1 MKSNLSCVQHGT
13 ARGRATRMRRLLC
26 LTLLI
31 ALAARDVSSGGVALL
46 SKQEREH
53 EEAFFRQVDADND
66 ALLSR
71 AELGAYFDRQQ
82 AGYSKD
88 DLRIVVGYY
97 FRDPDGFETDVDGD
111 DRIDLHEFL
120 ALKVRTKQRHQ
131 RRQASRTGGAQK
143 IKVVARD
150 GKPISDQNDEL

>member
-1 MKSNLSCVQHGT
+1 M
-13 ARGRATRMRRLLC
+13 LLC

-31 ALAARDVSSGGVALL
+31 ALAARDVSRGGVALL
-46 SKQEREH
+46 SEQEREH
-53 EEAFFRQVDADND
+53 EAAFFRQVDADND

-82 AGYSKD
+82 AGYSED

>member
-1 MKSNLSCVQHGT
+1 M
-13 ARGRATRMRRLLC
+13 
-26 LTLLI
+26 
-31 ALAARDVSSGGVALL
+31 
-46 SKQEREH
+46 
-53 EEAFFRQVDADND
+53 DADND

-82 AGYSKD
+82 AGYSED

-131 RRQASRTGGAQK
+131 RRQASRTGGAQN